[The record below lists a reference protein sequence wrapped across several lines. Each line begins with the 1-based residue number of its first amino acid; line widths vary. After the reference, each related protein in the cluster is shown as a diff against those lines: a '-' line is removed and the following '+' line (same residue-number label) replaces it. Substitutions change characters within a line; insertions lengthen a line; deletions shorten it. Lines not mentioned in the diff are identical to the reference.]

1 MKFINSSFIN
11 EVYKMKWKELSLDN
25 SEIKKIQVWNW
36 KGNLFSK
43 GRNIDFKR
51 NWNRDLFKGIRIK
64 EVQT

>member
-1 MKFINSSFIN
+1 
-11 EVYKMKWKELSLDN
+11 MKWRELSLDN
-25 SEIKKIQVWNW
+25 SAIKIQVRNW

-51 NWNRDLFKGIRIK
+51 NWNRDLCKEWIKKVWKGIWRK

>member
-1 MKFINSSFIN
+1 
-11 EVYKMKWKELSLDN
+11 MKWRELSLDN
-25 SEIKKIQVWNW
+25 SEIKIQVWNW

-51 NWNRDLFKGIRIK
+51 NWNRDLFKEWMKKVWKGIWIK